1 MPEPIVTDPLVVEF
15 VQRLKQRAEISEFAL
30 TPWFK
35 PGRTREW
42 TAQLTGSVNALL
54 HVQAASG
61 SLGKWHVPK
70 DIVDDF
76 AGSGRKWAI
85 VLLLRTSQTG
95 YLLPGQEVRRR
106 GESGEW
112 SLHGGTYHV
121 TEGATLHSEC
131 YFKEFDTLVFRLL
144 TPGMI

>member
-1 MPEPIVTDPLVVEF
+1 MPDPIVTDPILTEF
-15 VQRLKQRAEISEFAL
+15 VQRLKQRAEIAEFSL
-30 TPWFK
+30 TPWVK

-42 TAQLTGSVNALL
+42 TAHLAGSVNALL
-54 HVQAASG
+54 HVLAATG
-61 SLGKWHVPK
+61 TQGHWQVPK
-70 DIVDDF
+70 DIVEDF

-85 VLLLRTSQTG
+85 VLLVRTSQTG

-106 GESGEW
+106 TESGEW
-112 SLHGGTYHV
+112 SLHGGTYGV
-121 TEGATLHSEC
+121 AEGPTLHSEY